1 MIKCTTYI
9 LRIQNI
15 SPPAPTTG
23 EKPRFWRAKCWY
35 QHYAL
40 GTLTTTCHTHS
51 TQSIFLNIYNNH
63 FGILVTPAIS
73 NFYSNMISWLM
84 IESCIIYMFKFKLL
98 KLKRDMKCQ
107 YDIYKYL
114 ISFYAFH
121 IYIPNFF
128 LSVSLSVFI
137 SLSFSL
143 SVCLFV
149 CLSVCFCLSIY
160 LST

>member
-1 MIKCTTYI
+1 MYHLHPSNPKIF
-9 LRIQNI
+9 
-15 SPPAPTTG
+15 PPCPHNGRKT
-23 EKPRFWRAKCWY
+23 PFWRAKWRIRRF
-35 QHYAL
+35 AL

-128 LSVSLSVFI
+128 LSVSLSVCM
-137 SLSFSL
+137 SLTLSL
-143 SVCLFV
+143 FLSVCVSVCLFL
-149 CLSVCFCLSIY
+149 CLSVSVYLSI
-160 LST
+160 